1 MYGRGQRQVSGSG
14 ARSTLLCGVMVRSLT
29 RDEVL
34 RLRLRSQQLAG
45 PQAAEVA
52 EVVRRMGAIQAQ
64 STRDARLAV
73 RPRGQGIDAA
83 AVTDACNVTR
93 SVVRTWAM
101 RGTLQMLA
109 RQDVGWIVD
118 LFRPPP
124 GAVTAR
130 HRQLGLDASLFART
144 LPAIGETLSR
154 RGPLTRTELVAE
166 LAACGVCVDPKTQ
179 ASAHLIGY
187 AARQGVICRGPD
199 RGDDEPTY
207 VLLADWVGEHAPV
220 EPDEALAELAR
231 RYVGAHGPAAPA
243 DFAYWSGLPLGRAR
257 RGFELVAGELEEV
270 DAAGEPAWMLAGAD
284 PPATAGAAPCVRL
297 LPHFD
302 EYLLGYRSRD
312 LVLPP
317 RFARRI
323 QAGGGWVRAAVLVD
337 GRVAGTWWQQRRAG
351 RIVLTVEPFDAIDP
365 AALPALEAEA
375 AD

>member
-1 MYGRGQRQVSGSG
+1 
-14 ARSTLLCGVMVRSLT
+14 MVCSLT
-29 RDEVL
+29 PDDVL

-52 EVVRRMGAIQAQ
+52 EVVRRLGAMQAQ

-73 RPRGQGIDAA
+73 RPRGRGIDAA
-83 AVTDACNVTR
+83 AVTEACNVTR

-101 RGTLQMLA
+101 RGTLHMLA
-109 RQDVGWIVD
+109 RQDVGWIVA
-118 LFRPPP
+118 LFRAPP
-124 GAVTAR
+124 GVVTAR
-130 HRQLGLDASLFART
+130 HRQLGLDAGLFARA
-144 LPAIGETLSR
+144 LPAIAEILAERS
-154 RGPLTRTELVAE
+154 PLTRAE
-166 LAACGVCVDPKTQ
+166 LMIELAGRGVSVDLKTQ
-179 ASAHLIGY
+179 AAAHLIGY

-207 VLLADWVGEHAPV
+207 VLLAEWAGGHAPV

-231 RYVGAHGPAAPA
+231 RYTGAHGPAAPA

-257 RGFELVAGELEEV
+257 RGFELAAGELEEV
-270 DAAGEPAWMLAGAD
+270 DAAGAQAWLLADGD
-284 PPATAGAAPCVRL
+284 FPGVGDAAPCARL

-312 LVLPP
+312 MVLPP

-337 GRVAGTWWQQRRAG
+337 GRVVGAWRQHRRG
-351 RIVLTVEPFDAIDP
+351 DQTVVTVEPFEAIDP
-365 AALPALEAEA
+365 AALSGLEAEA
-375 AD
+375 ADLGRFQHTTATLRIAPV

>member
-1 MYGRGQRQVSGSG
+1 
-14 ARSTLLCGVMVRSLT
+14 MVRSLT

-52 EVVRRMGAIQAQ
+52 EVVRRMGAMQAQ

-73 RPRGQGIDAA
+73 RPRGRGINAA
-83 AVTDACNVTR
+83 AVTEAYNVTR

-109 RQDVGWIVD
+109 RSDVGWIVD

-124 GAVTAR
+124 GVVTAR
-130 HRQLGLDASLFART
+130 HRQLGLDAGLFARA
-144 LPAIGETLSR
+144 LPAIAEILSG
-154 RGPLTRTELVAE
+154 RGPLTRAGLVAE
-166 LAACGVCVDPKTQ
+166 LAVRGVAVDPKTQ
-179 ASAHLIGY
+179 APAHLIGY

-199 RGDDEPTY
+199 HSNDEPTY
-207 VLLADWVGEHAPV
+207 VLLADWAGEHAPV

-231 RYVGAHGPAAPA
+231 RYAGAHGPATPA
-243 DFAYWSGLPLGRAR
+243 DFAYWSGMPLGRAR
-257 RGFELVAGELEEV
+257 QGFGLIARELEEV
-270 DAAGEPAWMLAGAD
+270 EAAGEPAWMLPLED
-284 PPATAGAAPCVRL
+284 LPATGGAVPCVRL

-312 LVLPP
+312 VALHP

-337 GRVAGTWWQQRRAG
+337 GRVAGTWRQQRQG
-351 RIVLTVEPFDAIDP
+351 DQIVVTVEPFEPIDV
-365 AALPALEAEA
+365 AAVPGLEAEA
-375 AD
+375 VDLGRFQDTPATLHITHA

>member
-1 MYGRGQRQVSGSG
+1 
-14 ARSTLLCGVMVRSLT
+14 MVRSLT
-29 RDEVL
+29 PDEVL

-52 EVVRRMGAIQAQ
+52 EVVRGMGAMQAQ

-83 AVTDACNVTR
+83 AVTGACNVTR

-109 RQDVGWIVD
+109 RPDVGWIVD

-124 GAVTAR
+124 GVVTAR
-130 HRQLGLDASLFART
+130 HRQLGLDAALFARA
-144 LPAIGETLSR
+144 LPAITEVLSE
-154 RGPLTRTELVAE
+154 RGPLTRAELVAE
-166 LAACGVCVDPKTQ
+166 LAARGVSVDPKTQ
-179 ASAHLIGY
+179 APAHLIGY

-199 RGDDEPTY
+199 RGDDKPSY
-207 VLLADWVGEHAPV
+207 VLLADWAGQHDPLD
-220 EPDEALAELAR
+220 PDTALAELAR
-231 RYVGAHGPAAPA
+231 RYTGAHSPATPA
-243 DFAYWSGLPLGRAR
+243 DFASWSGLPLRRAR
-257 RGFELVAGELEEV
+257 RGFELIAGELEEV
-270 DAAGEPAWMLAGAD
+270 DAAGEQAWMLPGGDLPGTDDA
-284 PPATAGAAPCVRL
+284 PPCVRL

-312 LVLPP
+312 MILPA

-337 GRVAGTWWQQRRAG
+337 GRVAGTWRQHHRGDQ
-351 RIVLTVEPFDAIDP
+351 TVVTIEPFEAIDP
-365 AALPALEAEA
+365 AALPGLEAEA
-375 AD
+375 ADLGRFQDTAATLRIAPA

>member
-1 MYGRGQRQVSGSG
+1 
-14 ARSTLLCGVMVRSLT
+14 MVGSLT
-29 RDEVL
+29 PDEVL

-52 EVVRRMGAIQAQ
+52 EVVRRMGAVQAQ
-64 STRDARLAV
+64 STPDARLAV

-83 AVTDACNVTR
+83 AVIEACNVTR

-109 RQDVGWIVD
+109 RPDAGWIVD

-124 GAVTAR
+124 GALTAR
-130 HRQLGLDASLFART
+130 HRQLGLDAGLFARA
-144 LPAIGETLSR
+144 LPAITEVLSGR
-154 RGPLTRTELVAE
+154 SPLTRAELVTE
-166 LAACGVCVDPKTQ
+166 LAARGVCVDPKTQ
-179 ASAHLIGY
+179 APAHLIGY

-199 RGDDEPTY
+199 RGDNEPSY
-207 VLLADWVGEHAPV
+207 VLLADWAGQHDPLG
-220 EPDEALAELAR
+220 PDAALAELTR
-231 RYVGAHGPAAPA
+231 RYIGAHGPAAPA

-270 DAAGEPAWMLAGAD
+270 DAAGERAWMLADGELPGAGD
-284 PPATAGAAPCVRL
+284 AAPCVRL

-312 LVLPP
+312 RILPA

-337 GRVAGTWWQQRRAG
+337 GRVAGTWRQHRRG
-351 RIVLTVEPFDAIDP
+351 DQTVVTVEPFEPIGP
-365 AALPALEAEA
+365 AALPGLEAEA
-375 AD
+375 ADLGRFQRATATLRIASD

>member
-1 MYGRGQRQVSGSG
+1 MAG
-14 ARSTLLCGVMVRSLT
+14 SLT
-29 RDEVL
+29 PDEVL

-45 PQAAEVA
+45 PQAGEVA
-52 EVVRRMGAIQAQ
+52 EVVRRMGAMQAQ

-73 RPRGQGIDAA
+73 RPRGQRIDAA
-83 AVTDACNVTR
+83 AVTEASNVTR

-109 RQDVGWIVD
+109 RQDVGWIVN
-118 LFRPPP
+118 LLRPPP
-124 GAVTAR
+124 GVVTAR
-130 HRQLGLDASLFART
+130 HRQLGLDAGLFARA
-144 LPAIGETLSR
+144 LPAIAEILSGH
-154 RGPLTRTELVAE
+154 GPLTRAELVAE
-166 LAACGVCVDPKTQ
+166 LAAGGVAVDPKTQ
-179 ASAHLIGY
+179 APAHLIGY

-199 RGDDEPTY
+199 RSDDEPTY
-207 VLLADWVGEHAPV
+207 VLLTEWAGEHAPV
-220 EPDEALAELAR
+220 GPDEALAELAR
-231 RYVGAHGPAAPA
+231 RYVGAHGPATPA

-270 DAAGEPAWMLAGAD
+270 DAAGEPAWMLRGAD
-284 PPATAGAAPCVRL
+284 PPGAGDAAPCVRL

-337 GRVAGTWWQQRRAG
+337 GRVAGTWRQQRQRDQ
-351 RIVLTVEPFDAIDP
+351 IVVTVEPFEAIDP
-365 AALPALEAEA
+365 AALPGLEAEA
-375 AD
+375 ADLGRFQDTPASLHIVSS